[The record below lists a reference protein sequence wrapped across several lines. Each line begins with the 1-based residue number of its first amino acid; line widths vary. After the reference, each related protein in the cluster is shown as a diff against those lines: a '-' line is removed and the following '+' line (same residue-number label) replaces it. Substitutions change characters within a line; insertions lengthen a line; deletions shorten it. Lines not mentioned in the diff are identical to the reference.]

1 MPIFFRSG
9 ELENDEFGDL
19 LEGLGVV
26 TTYQQKEDMINEL
39 DVDGS
44 GTIDFEEF
52 STMMRGFQ
60 PDRTKER
67 LDTWRMF
74 VPDKDLPPGEG
85 SFDRETFGQA
95 LCIPNPNPIDVR
107 LHSLPIADLRGFQ
120 RSCEAVGSK
129 LRVGRSARC
138 LSSVIRMR

>member
-1 MPIFFRSG
+1 MPIFCRSG

-74 VPDKDLPPGEG
+74 VPDKDLPPGRQPPNNLKQFVVETAYIG
-85 SFDRETFGQA
+85 S
-95 LCIPNPNPIDVR
+95 
-107 LHSLPIADLRGFQ
+107 
-120 RSCEAVGSK
+120 
-129 LRVGRSARC
+129 
-138 LSSVIRMR
+138 